1 MKSVEKTNEKFIIH
15 SLDGKTIKADK
26 CIIATG
32 GKSYPGTGSTGD
44 GYEIAKSFGHSIKEI
59 KPGLVPIKSED
70 LLCKNMQGLTLK
82 NVNIVVLEND
92 KKIYSDF
99 GEMMF
104 AHFGLTGPIVL
115 SASSKIT
122 RVDNLKEKIKNKEI
136 KILLDLKPALTEE
149 VLDKRICRDFE
160 KYINKEFKNSLNE
173 LLPQKIIPE
182 IIEKTGIDKNKKVNQ
197 ITKEERER
205 LVKTIKAF
213 DINITGLMPVDVG
226 IVTVGGVS
234 LKEVNPKTLES
245 KIVDDLYII
254 GEVLDLDAYTGG
266 FNLQIAFSTGYAC
279 GHFIANEN

>member
-1 MKSVEKTNEKFIIH
+1 M
-15 SLDGKTIKADK
+15 
-26 CIIATG
+26 
-32 GKSYPGTGSTGD
+32 
-44 GYEIAKSFGHSIKEI
+44 
-59 KPGLVPIKSED
+59 
-70 LLCKNMQGLTLK
+70 
-82 NVNIVVLEND
+82 
-92 KKIYSDF
+92 
-99 GEMMF
+99 
-104 AHFGLTGPIVL
+104 
-115 SASSKIT
+115 
-122 RVDNLKEKIKNKEI
+122 
-136 KILLDLKPALTEE
+136 KPALTEE

-266 FNLQIAFSTGYAC
+266 FNLQIAFSSGYAC
-279 GHFIANEN
+279 GYYIQYEI